1 MIVSIGEFS
10 KISSVPMTTL
20 RFWERPAILKPTWV
34 NPQNGYR
41 YYDAALLKTVSTIL
55 ALQNCGFKNKEIRDC
70 VSHEL
75 PTECFVNKFA
85 ELQSA
90 RKKIESAMQ
99 YLAFFLGDVSSRCA
113 VVVKSIPEMQYISV
127 RRIFKDRNEIHRKFA
142 EIVEYIIK
150 SNIVS
155 KQPYQTMGVYHS
167 GERASRDIDYECRV
181 RAVNPPN
188 NCPYEIKKTPAV
200 DSAVNILHKGSYEI
214 PNQYYDLLLRRIN
227 ENGYIRCGET
237 REWFITDPYDG
248 KTDTDSHIS
257 EMQIPIR
264 AAASR

>member
-10 KISSVPMTTL
+10 RISSVPTTTL
-20 RFWERPAILKPTWV
+20 RFWERTAILKPTWV

-41 YYDAALLKTVSTIL
+41 YYDAALLKSVSTIL
-55 ALQNCGFKNKEIRDC
+55 ALQNCGFKNKEIKNC

-75 PTECFVNKFA
+75 PTELFVNKFA

-99 YLAFFLGDVSSRCA
+99 YLTFFLGDATSRHA
-113 VVVKSIPEMQYISV
+113 VVAKRIPEMQYIV
-127 RRIFKDRNEIHRKFA
+127 TRRIFKDRNEIHRKLA

-150 SNIVS
+150 GNIVS
-155 KQPYQTMGVYHS
+155 KQPYQTMGVYYS
-167 GERASRDIDYECRV
+167 GERATRDIDYECRV
-181 RAVNPPN
+181 RVVNAPSD
-188 NCPYEIKKTPAV
+188 CPYEIKKTPAV
-200 DSAVNILHKGSYEI
+200 NLAASILHKGSYEI
-214 PNQYYDLLLRRIN
+214 PNQYYDLLLRWIN
-227 ENGYIRCGET
+227 ENGYIPCGET

-264 AAASR
+264 VAGP